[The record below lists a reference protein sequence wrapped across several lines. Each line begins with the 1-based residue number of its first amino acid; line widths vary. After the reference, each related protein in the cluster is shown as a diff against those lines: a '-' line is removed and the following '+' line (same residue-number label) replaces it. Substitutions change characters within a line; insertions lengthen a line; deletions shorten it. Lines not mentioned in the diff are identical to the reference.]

1 MSAIMQRNCSCG
13 WENLQLVETKK
24 KKKKV
29 VWISDETLIVL
40 KTLNLHEL
48 HKLFSWIIE
57 HA

>member
-13 WENLQLVETKK
+13 WENLQLVETK

>member
-1 MSAIMQRNCSCG
+1 MSAIMQRYCSCG
-13 WENLQLVETKK
+13 WENLQLVEKK

-57 HA
+57 CA

>member
-13 WENLQLVETKK
+13 WENLQLVETKT
-24 KKKKV
+24 KKV

-57 HA
+57 RA